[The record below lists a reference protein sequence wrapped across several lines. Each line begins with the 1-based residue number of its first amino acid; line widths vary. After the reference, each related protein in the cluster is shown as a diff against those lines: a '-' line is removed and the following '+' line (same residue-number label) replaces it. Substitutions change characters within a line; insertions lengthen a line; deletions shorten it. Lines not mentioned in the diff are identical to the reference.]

1 MKAKMMQLYVNRI
14 AHIKS
19 SDKNIYVI
27 KHIFSGGS
35 FKIDGS
41 VEKPY

>member
-1 MKAKMMQLYVNRI
+1 MQLYVNRI

-27 KHIFSGGS
+27 KHILSGGS

-41 VEKPY
+41 VEKRY